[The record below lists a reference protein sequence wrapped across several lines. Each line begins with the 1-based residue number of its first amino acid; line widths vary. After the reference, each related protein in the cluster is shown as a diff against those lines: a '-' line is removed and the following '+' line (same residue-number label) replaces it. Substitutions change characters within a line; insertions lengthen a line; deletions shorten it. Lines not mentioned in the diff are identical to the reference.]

1 MSVPKI
7 LRKDKDQNFVWL
19 VSYDVWYNGI
29 WPIIT
34 WTSLESLY
42 YIGQVLLDELHEQ
55 AKLNSMSLWMDL
67 YRIISQDVR
76 FTNML
81 GQPGKRL
88 MVNRKFRG

>member
-1 MSVPKI
+1 MYDIMKV
-7 LRKDKDQNFVWL
+7 DQSL
-19 VSYDVWYNGI
+19 PG
-29 WPIIT
+29 T
-34 WTSLESLY
+34 WTSIESLY
-42 YIGQVLLDELHEQ
+42 FIGQVLLDELHEQ

-88 MVNRKFRG
+88 LVNRKVRGQCYHWVKLLKEVKGQTA